1 MDTVKLASGLALPFP
16 VETPFAMRPN
26 LRPWQ
31 QGDPITIRDL
41 EFERYIAHKKA
52 DYCPVFADS
61 PDLGL
66 LERAVALLQAYDPGC
81 AVCEG
86 SDDLVRAL
94 TMSLQEDWVLMAPN
108 SHGEL
113 SAQILSVH
121 CPSGWDP
128 REKAGM
134 AFAQLHEPVADN
146 ELIQRAASH
155 LARTIAAK
163 GPFIRHVWA
172 IASTGG
178 LSRRPDLIRDETDPD
193 ILRLWYRCERQTTIP
208 IDGKAALFLIRV
220 FVAPLVQIFQDPH
233 RKRAII
239 DSINSMSEA
248 VLDYKG
254 YRRLKV
260 YLGSLS
266 VGSQSSRAQMDKI

>member
-1 MDTVKLASGLALPFP
+1 MDTVELASGLALPFP

-26 LRPWQ
+26 LRLWQ
-31 QGDPITIRDL
+31 KGDPITIRDL
-41 EFERYIAHKKA
+41 EFERYIAHKKV
-52 DYCPVFADS
+52 DYSPVLADS

-66 LERAVALLQAYDPGC
+66 LDRAVALLQTYDPGFTLR
-81 AVCEG
+81 G
-86 SDDLVRAL
+86 DPDDLVYAL
-94 TMSLQEDWVLMAPN
+94 TMSFQEDWVLMAPN
-108 SHGEL
+108 NKGEL

-134 AFAQLHEPVADN
+134 GFAQLHEPVADN
-146 ELIQRAASH
+146 ELIQQAAGH

-172 IASTGG
+172 VANTGG
-178 LSRRPDLIRDETDPD
+178 LSRRPDLIPDATDPD
-193 ILRLWYRCERQTTIP
+193 IKRLWYRCERQTTIP

-220 FVAPLVQIFQDPH
+220 FVAPLVQIFEDPH

-239 DSINSMSEA
+239 DSINSMSDA

-254 YRRLKV
+254 YRRLKL
-260 YLGSLS
+260 YLGS
-266 VGSQSSRAQMDKI
+266 